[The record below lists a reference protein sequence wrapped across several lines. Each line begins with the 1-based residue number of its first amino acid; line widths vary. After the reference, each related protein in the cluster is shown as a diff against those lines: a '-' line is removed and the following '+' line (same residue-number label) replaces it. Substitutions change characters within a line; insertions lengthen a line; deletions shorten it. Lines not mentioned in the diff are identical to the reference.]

1 MEMFQKHVSIMLSSA
16 LTALDDLS
24 IFEQN
29 DHHLTAQVAE

>member
-1 MEMFQKHVSIMLSSA
+1 MEMFQKHVSILLSSA